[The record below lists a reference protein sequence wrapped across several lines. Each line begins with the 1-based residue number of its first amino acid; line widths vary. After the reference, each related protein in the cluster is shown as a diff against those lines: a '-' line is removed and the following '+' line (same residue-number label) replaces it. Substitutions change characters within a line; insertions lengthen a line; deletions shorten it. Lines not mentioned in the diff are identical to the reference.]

1 MIIEHY
7 SFGKILI
14 HGKQY
19 NSDVIVYPD
28 RVDASWWREK
38 GHELHIDD
46 LKDVFEAKPEILVVG
61 TGYLGLM
68 KVPQQTIG
76 YVETKGIKIYIERTS
91 RAVDTYNRLQKNA
104 NVIAALH
111 LTC

>member
-1 MIIEHY
+1 MIEHY

-14 HGKQY
+14 QGKQY
-19 NSDVIVYPD
+19 TSDVIIYPD

-38 GHELHIDD
+38 GHELSIDD
-46 LKDVFEAKPEILVVG
+46 LKDVFNVKPEIIVIG

-68 KVPQQTIG
+68 KVPQKTIG
-76 YVETKGIKIYIERTS
+76 YIETKGIKVYIERTS
-91 RAVDTYNRLQKNA
+91 RAVDIFNRLQKNLKVVA
-104 NVIAALH
+104 TLH

>member
-1 MIIEHY
+1 MTIEHY

-14 HGKQY
+14 QGKQY
-19 NSDVIVYPD
+19 NSDVIIYPD
-28 RVDASWWREK
+28 RVDASWWRKK

-46 LKDVFEAKPEILVVG
+46 LKDVFDAKPEILVIG

-68 KVPQQTIG
+68 KVPQKTIG

-91 RAVDTYNRLQKNA
+91 RAVDLYNRLHKDS